1 MLVADGFAQ
10 EFYQR
15 TENSNTKQIQSPD
28 KEKKNPSKLFLWSQ
42 HNLGPKSER
51 LHSEQNYRQILT
63 SLNKTVRNISKYSA
77 TEKSTTLHFNRV
89 YSMGAWIVQY

>member
-28 KEKKNPSKLFLWSQ
+28 KEKKILQSCFYEVNITWVQ
-42 HNLGPKSER
+42 NLKDCIQNRITDKS
-51 LHSEQNYRQILT
+51 
-63 SLNKTVRNISKYSA
+63 SLP
-77 TEKSTTLHFNRV
+77 
-89 YSMGAWIVQY
+89 

>member
-28 KEKKNPSKLFLWSQ
+28 KEKKSFKVVFMKL
-42 HNLGPKSER
+42 
-51 LHSEQNYRQILT
+51 T
-63 SLNKTVRNISKYSA
+63 
-77 TEKSTTLHFNRV
+77 
-89 YSMGAWIVQY
+89 